1 MAGAGYKLF
10 QTGDVLTATEVN
22 TYLQQQV
29 TMVFANS
36 TARTTALSGVL
47 AEGMMS
53 YLQDTNLVE
62 VYDGSSWVSVGNTG
76 DITGVTAGA
85 GLTGGGTSGTVTL
98 TNDMATTITAKGDL
112 LVGTGSAT
120 YDNLAVGTNGYTLV
134 ADSSVSPTGVKW
146 AVDPVADVVTTA
158 GDILYATAADTLT
171 RLGIGTAGQVLKV
184 NSGATAPE
192 WGAAGGSS
200 FVGCKAYHNTTQS
213 ISGSYTQVS
222 FNSEVFDTDGFHS
235 TTTNTSRFTIPS
247 GKDGKYRFSFGGLMA
262 NIAQDAR
269 IVARIYKNGSGQ
281 SLTTAYNAAF
291 GDGAIQMTDIFD
303 LVATDYLEIYL
314 NQSSGLN
321 KDLEGGTTYNWV
333 TLEYLG
339 A

>member
-76 DITGVTAGA
+76 DITAVTAGT
-85 GLTGGGTSGTVTL
+85 GLTGGGTSGAVTL

-112 LVGTGSAT
+112 LVGTGNAT

-134 ADSSVSPTGVKW
+134 ADSGETTGLRWAAPAGGGKVLQVVSATTTTTTTITSTSYTDTGLSASITPSSATSKILILTQQPGRSTRANTDLPVASLRLMRASTEIQQLDAINFAFAQTSDTRLTSATSMAYLDSPNTTSATTYKTQGRVSTTGDSASFILQPSTGV
-146 AVDPVADVVTTA
+146 TSTSSI
-158 GDILYATAADTLT
+158 IL
-171 RLGIGTAGQVLKV
+171 
-184 NSGATAPE
+184 
-192 WGAAGGSS
+192 
-200 FVGCKAYHNTTQS
+200 
-213 ISGSYTQVS
+213 
-222 FNSEVFDTDGFHS
+222 
-235 TTTNTSRFTIPS
+235 
-247 GKDGKYRFSFGGLMA
+247 
-262 NIAQDAR
+262 
-269 IVARIYKNGSGQ
+269 
-281 SLTTAYNAAF
+281 
-291 GDGAIQMTDIFD
+291 
-303 LVATDYLEIYL
+303 LEI
-314 NQSSGLN
+314 
-321 KDLEGGTTYNWV
+321 
-333 TLEYLG
+333 G